1 MRQGV
6 DTFIVRIMSS
16 SQHGHPTLS
25 TGDRTENATLNGDI
39 SISEKNKE
47 IKAKNERFDG
57 RDLEA
62 ATTGVVAVDDT
73 APGGMSEMERKQI
86 EAGNPNIVD
95 WEPNDPGNPLNW
107 SSSRKWFNMGT
118 VGLMCFV
125 SPFASTLPAPAL
137 PTIAHNFRITN
148 SSVAALCISIFIL
161 AYAFGPLVASPASE
175 LYGRAPVYKA
185 FFVIFFLFNI
195 GSALA
200 KNTTQ
205 FILCRFFAGI
215 GGSAAITVAAGSSV
229 DLFRSE
235 QRGAAMSTVS
245 LGPLLA
251 PIIAPVIGGFMAE
264 RLNVS
269 WSLWLLSILSG
280 LVMIFSFVFVHETN
294 PEVLLRRRVH
304 RMRHETG
311 NEKLISIY
319 DVKHGEK
326 TAREVF
332 FINMSRAIVLFFT
345 DPSCMMIGIY
355 MAIVYGYLYLLF
367 VTFGYIFTLNYGQST
382 EIAGLHYIAPG
393 IGQLLGA
400 AFASIAM
407 DKIFITLKKRHNGE
421 GRPEFRVPLMFIASI
436 LMPAGLF
443 IYGWCGKYH
452 THWIALDIGVMIFGF
467 GTIVCFLAL
476 NTYLLDAFTYAAS
489 AVAATTVIR
498 SIAGALFP
506 LFGQAMFDKLGLGW
520 GNSLLAFIALVLG
533 TVYPIFLWYYGPA
546 IRASGKSER

>member
-16 SQHGHPTLS
+16 SQYGHPTLS

-95 WEPNDPGNPLNW
+95 WEPNDPGYERSIFRTGTEPKNFSVFRNPLNW

-215 GGSAAITVAAGSSV
+215 GGSATITVAAGSRQV
-229 DLFRSE
+229 HE
-235 QRGAAMSTVS
+235 QEPEKTQLIWVQCRLVS
-245 LGPLLA
+245 LGA
-251 PIIAPVIGGFMAE
+251 ARGS
-264 RLNVS
+264 NVY
-269 WSLWLLSILSG
+269 
-280 LVMIFSFVFVHETN
+280 
-294 PEVLLRRRVH
+294 R
-304 RMRHETG
+304 
-311 NEKLISIY
+311 
-319 DVKHGEK
+319 
-326 TAREVF
+326 
-332 FINMSRAIVLFFT
+332 
-345 DPSCMMIGIY
+345 
-355 MAIVYGYLYLLF
+355 
-367 VTFGYIFTLNYGQST
+367 
-382 EIAGLHYIAPG
+382 
-393 IGQLLGA
+393 
-400 AFASIAM
+400 
-407 DKIFITLKKRHNGE
+407 
-421 GRPEFRVPLMFIASI
+421 
-436 LMPAGLF
+436 
-443 IYGWCGKYH
+443 
-452 THWIALDIGVMIFGF
+452 
-467 GTIVCFLAL
+467 
-476 NTYLLDAFTYAAS
+476 
-489 AVAATTVIR
+489 
-498 SIAGALFP
+498 
-506 LFGQAMFDKLGLGW
+506 KLGTTSCAHHRPSDWWLHG
-520 GNSLLAFIALVLG
+520 
-533 TVYPIFLWYYGPA
+533 
-546 IRASGKSER
+546 